1 MLAIL
6 GDKVAPS
13 IKTWQSLLGKEKKQ
27 PYFQAILEYIKKE
40 RAAGK
45 IIYPKQ
51 SDIFNAFKLTPFE
64 QARVVLLG
72 QDPYHGPH
80 QAHGLAFSV
89 PSGITPPPS
98 LQNIFKELKNDL
110 DLPIPAHGCLEHWAK
125 QGVLLLNTFLTVQA
139 GAPGSH
145 ASIGWEQFTDT
156 VIKMLSDEKEGLIF
170 LLWGAHAE
178 RKGRIVDASKHTLL
192 IAPHPSP
199 LSAHRGFFGC
209 RAFSKINRIL
219 KTKGKKEINWQLP

>member
-98 LQNIFKELKNDL
+98 LQNIFKELKSDL